1 MKKINNGQLNINDV
15 NKKVTLYGFVAS
27 KRKIGKLTFVDLRD
41 RWGITQLVF
50 EGKIE
55 NFTKESV
62 LKITGKVVE
71 RKDKNPNLKTGDIEI
86 MVEKLTIFSKA
97 QTLPFVIKDK
107 LEAKEDTRLNYRFLD
122 LRRPIMQKKII
133 LRHKLNKAIRDFF
146 HNEDFLEIETPF
158 LSKSTPE
165 GARDFLV
172 STRKTGHFFALPQSP
187 QMYKQLLMSSGFEKY
202 FQIVKV
208 FRDEDSRK
216 DRQPEF
222 TQLDVEVS
230 YAKEE
235 DIKNLIEKMFEF
247 VFKKLNKKIKI
258 PFQRMNYETA
268 IERFGT
274 DKPDLRFNN
283 ELNESTKIFKNS
295 SFNAFKNS
303 ESVKFLYFKE
313 TLNKKDV
320 SELEEVAKKNGAK
333 GLIWGTFIN
342 NDGPVFKFLEDEIK
356 IIIKKNHFNKS
367 GTILF
372 IGDDYEI
379 TTKSLGAI
387 RTFLSI
393 KFNWAKNQE
402 DKFLWIENWPLFE
415 YDKKTKKYTTIH
427 HPFTSPTEK
436 TIKNFDVDKKNA
448 KARSYDVVMNGFEIG
463 GGSTRIFDK
472 NVQEKM
478 FSAIGLSKE
487 EYQNQFG
494 FFLEIF
500 KYGLPP
506 HSGIALGIDR
516 ILMLL
521 TNSNSI
527 REVIAFPKNPN
538 GIAVMEK
545 APSIISK
552 KQLNEYKIKKNK

>member
-1 MKKINNGQLNINDV
+1 MKKINNGELNINHV
-15 NKKVTLYGFVAS
+15 NKKVTLYGFVS
-27 KRKIGKLTFVDLRD
+27 KQRKIGKLTFVDLRD

-50 EGKIE
+50 EGKFE
-55 NFTKESV
+55 NFSKESV
-62 LKITGKVVE
+62 LKVEGKVAK

-86 MVEKLTIFSKA
+86 IVKKFTILSKA
-97 QTLPFVIKDK
+97 GQLPFVIKDE
-107 LEAKEDTRLNYRFLD
+107 LLAKEDTRLNYRFLD

-133 LRHKLNKAIRDFF
+133 LRHKVNKAIRDFF
-146 HNEDFLEIETPF
+146 DSEDFLEIETPF

-172 STRKTGHFFALPQSP
+172 PTRKPEHFFALPQSP

-202 FQIVKV
+202 FQIVRV

-222 TQLDVEVS
+222 TQLDLEMS
-230 YAKEE
+230 YVDAE
-235 DIKNLIEKMFEF
+235 DIKNLIEKMFAF
-247 VFKKLNKKIKI
+247 LFKRLNKKIKI
-258 PFQRMNYETA
+258 PFQRMNYFDA
-268 IERFGT
+268 IENFGT
-274 DKPDLRFNN
+274 DKPDLRFKNQ
-283 ELNESTKIFKNS
+283 LNEVTKMFKNS
-295 SFNAFKNS
+295 SFNSFKNS
-303 ESVKFLYFKE
+303 KSVKFIHLKE
-313 TLNKKDV
+313 SLNKKEI
-320 SELEEVAKKNGAK
+320 SEIEEVARKNGAK
-333 GLIWGTFIN
+333 GLIWGTFKN
-342 NDGPVFKFLEDEIK
+342 KNGPVFKFLDKEIEEIVK
-356 IIIKKNHFNKS
+356 QNKFPKK

-372 IGDDYEI
+372 VGDEYDI

-387 RTFLSI
+387 RTFLGI
-393 KFNWAKNQE
+393 KFNWSKNQE

-415 YDKKTKKYTTIH
+415 YDKKIKKYTTIH
-427 HPFTSPTEK
+427 HPFTSPTNE
-436 TIKNFDVDKKNA
+436 TMENFHLDKKNA
-448 KARSYDVVMNGFEIG
+448 KAKSYDIVLNGFEIG

-472 NVQEKM
+472 NIQEKM
-478 FSAIGLSKE
+478 FTAIGLSKR
-487 EYQNQFG
+487 EYEKQFG

-545 APSIISK
+545 APSIVLK
-552 KQLNEYKIKKNK
+552 KQL